1 MLNEPRTYRHPVIQF
16 IFLISILGVFA
27 FLAFMSFDGD
37 STFLAILPI
46 GLITVILGIYLVIM
60 MTSKTTVSDTKISSQ
75 NLLGTKTLG
84 WSEIH
89 SVSGSGYGIK
99 LHNFDGDVTVAPS
112 PQLPG
117 YEEVI
122 EFIGTK
128 RPDLFAPQEYSE
140 MTRNWVDG
148 ILSFVVI
155 LVLMVIVTISIFQTN
170 EMWITAVFF
179 TGITLVILVTVL
191 SSPQSITIEGG
202 SLVLKYPFNQRT
214 LLSHEIESIHLAYQ
228 RFKNGKNY
236 YVLLNLADRKSLRI
250 LSMGHGL
257 PIVYLTLKNWHGKN
271 IPQIANRDIF

>member
-16 IFLISILGVFA
+16 IFLILILGVFA
-27 FLAFMSFDGD
+27 FLAFMSLDGD

-60 MTSKTTVSDTKISSQ
+60 ITSKTTVSDTEISSQ

-84 WSEIH
+84 WSEIN

-128 RPDLFAPQEYSE
+128 RPDLFAPQEDGK
-140 MTRNWVDG
+140 MTKGWASA
-148 ILSFVVI
+148 IISVVVALAI
-155 LVLMVIVTISIFQTN
+155 AGFGATGLMGSDQWFMAIFFAVI
-170 EMWITAVFF
+170 
-179 TGITLVILVTVL
+179 GLVILATIF
-191 SSPQSITIEGG
+191 SSPQSVTIEGK
-202 SLVLKYPFNQRT
+202 SLFVKYLLSQRT
-214 LLSHEIESIHLAYQ
+214 LPADEIRSIELKYQ
-228 RFKNGKNY
+228 RTRNGRTY
-236 YVLLNLADRKSLRI
+236 FVMLNLMNGRSLRI
-250 LSMGHGL
+250 SGLKPGL